1 MHRTNSASSSR
12 FSAFRKPHE
21 ILSSTS
27 PTSPFSHSRARN
39 RSSGGS
45 SVGSQKGQPSLLA
58 DDSMDDNDR
67 IVSRAASQTA
77 SRTSKSRSRSVS
89 PSWGGLSTHSIPL
102 LPMHEGSSG
111 SGAGRSLLSRTPSPY
126 PRKSD
131 DLDQPGTDAG
141 GSNQAGLG
149 SWGRDGKLGWWLRD
163 TQRGWMVY
171 IGLLL
176 VFYSGASFG
185 LSVVNSF
192 TLSSKFSSTWK
203 LVHCFGAKILL
214 LGAVTDHFSWCLQV
228 CIPGN
233 NNSVSTNIHTNIPLL
248 LRFHNPLFFPPS
260 PFTWAGAHGSS
271 RAYAFK
277 GKTKSFRRR
286 TTRFRPT
293 SGLRWNFG
301 R

>member
-1 MHRTNSASSSR
+1 MNWTNSASSSR

-27 PTSPFSHSRARN
+27 PISPFSHSRARN

-58 DDSMDDNDR
+58 DDLMDENDR
-67 IVSRAASQTA
+67 IVSRTASRTA

-126 PRKSD
+126 PRKSG
-131 DLDQPGTDAG
+131 DLDQLETSAG
-141 GSNQAGLG
+141 GSNLESDTGLG
-149 SWGRDGKLGWWLRD
+149 SWGRDGRLGWWLRD

-176 VFYSGASFG
+176 VFYTGASFG

-192 TLSSKFSSTWK
+192 TLSSKSSSYPEASA
-203 LVHCFGAKILL
+203 LFRGENVIFG
-214 LGAVTDHFSWCLQV
+214 SC
-228 CIPGN
+228 
-233 NNSVSTNIHTNIPLL
+233 
-248 LRFHNPLFFPPS
+248 
-260 PFTWAGAHGSS
+260 
-271 RAYAFK
+271 Y
-277 GKTKSFRRR
+277 
-286 TTRFRPT
+286 
-293 SGLRWNFG
+293 
-301 R
+301 

>member
-1 MHRTNSASSSR
+1 MCRFIGVDLFRPLCQGGLECIPAKAGCPWHTCPLKLTHSHPRTKSTLENVTTSSPPLDLSRNSKIYMHRTNPTSSSR

-21 ILSSTS
+21 ILSAVS
-27 PTSPFSHSRARN
+27 PTNPFSHSRARN

-45 SVGSQKGQPSLLA
+45 SVGSQQGQPSLLVE
-58 DDSMDDNDR
+58 DSMDDDDR
-67 IVSRAASQTA
+67 IVSRTASRTA

-131 DLDQPGTDAG
+131 DLGDDPTGLRTGAR
-141 GSNQAGLG
+141 GSNPGSETGLA
-149 SWGRDGKLGWWLRD
+149 SWGRNGKLGWWLRD

-171 IGLLL
+171 IGLLV

-192 TLSSKFSSTWK
+192 TLSSKSE
-203 LVHCFGAKILL
+203 
-214 LGAVTDHFSWCLQV
+214 SW
-228 CIPGN
+228 
-233 NNSVSTNIHTNIPLL
+233 HTARNVI
-248 LRFHNPLFFPPS
+248 
-260 PFTWAGAHGSS
+260 
-271 RAYAFK
+271 FK
-277 GKTKSFRRR
+277 NRY
-286 TTRFRPT
+286 
-293 SGLRWNFG
+293 
-301 R
+301 